1 MKKYFFYSQGTS
13 PEAQRLAQQ
22 IKDKLGVL
30 QNDIEDAI
38 QHQAITGGKKP
49 NITFAGKR
57 DQVQEWLHNPSGDP
71 SGLGKP
77 SMLFRAAELGKRP
90 SLSPSSSFLTKA

>member
-1 MKKYFFYSQGTS
+1 M
-13 PEAQRLAQQ
+13 AQQ

-49 NITFAGKR
+49 NVTFAGKR
-57 DQVQEWLHNPSGDP
+57 DQVQEWLHNPAGDP
-71 SGLGKP
+71 SGLGK
-77 SMLFRAAELGKRP
+77 FVYVIIII
-90 SLSPSSSFLTKA
+90 

>member
-1 MKKYFFYSQGTS
+1 MLLKQRSLYISQGTS
-13 PEAQRLAQQ
+13 PEAQRLVQQ
-22 IKDKLGVL
+22 IKVKLGVL

-57 DQVQEWLHNPSGDP
+57 DQVQEWLHNPAGDP
-71 SGLGKP
+71 SGLGKI
-77 SMLFRAAELGKRP
+77 
-90 SLSPSSSFLTKA
+90 SLRLVKHNITIRNKTSFIYHIG